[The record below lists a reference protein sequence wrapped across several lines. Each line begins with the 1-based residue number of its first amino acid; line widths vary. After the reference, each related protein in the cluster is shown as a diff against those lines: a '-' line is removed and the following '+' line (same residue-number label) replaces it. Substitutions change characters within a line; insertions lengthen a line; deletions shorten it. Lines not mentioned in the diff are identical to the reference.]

1 MNRKGSDR
9 LSKLPDDILL
19 NILDRLHVRDAART
33 SVLSRRWRHLPSM
46 LSQLVIDF
54 VHFMPNGASML
65 SDDVLVW
72 TNAAVVE
79 ATKSILERRN
89 PDEYTIHLLRMLFY
103 LNEGDCISIGQT
115 VGHAMTTQ
123 KVEMAEFT
131 IIVEKLPTRCTD
143 DDLID
148 YGRRFMSFFD
158 ACPTAFGVLTRLIVG
173 NLRFGESDIHNV
185 LKTCQNLQYL
195 RLFNCDSGNLTVLQ
209 LEHPQLN
216 VLNIANCR
224 FESIKLN
231 CLPKLAQLM
240 VEGWLSFQDPLT
252 FGYVPSLEAVRLA
265 GVGLKRHK
273 LVKLSKILG
282 KISVR
287 DLRLNFKSEKIWVQ
301 PELPQKLASVFY
313 KLRLVNLF
321 RVPEGCDLTW
331 TMFIL
336 EAAPFLKE
344 LRMTVWDHWCNM
356 EKDEEMRA
364 SLYSSNKSVEW
375 ESSAEDFKHHN
386 LSVLT
391 IFCFQSED
399 FLVAFIKRIMEVAVN
414 LEDVFLYNMLACDT
428 CKDIRSPCKFPR
440 TKRQRC
446 SLKKRINEGN
456 SFAKFH
462 FLTSV
467 TADHVPISEYP

>member
-1 MNRKGSDR
+1 MQKGSDR

-158 ACPTAFGVLTRLIVG
+158 A
-173 NLRFGESDIHNV
+173 
-185 LKTCQNLQYL
+185 
-195 RLFNCDSGNLTVLQ
+195 
-209 LEHPQLN
+209 
-216 VLNIANCR
+216 
-224 FESIKLN
+224 
-231 CLPKLAQLM
+231 
-240 VEGWLSFQDPLT
+240 
-252 FGYVPSLEAVRLA
+252 
-265 GVGLKRHK
+265 
-273 LVKLSKILG
+273 
-282 KISVR
+282 
-287 DLRLNFKSEKIWVQ
+287 
-301 PELPQKLASVFY
+301 
-313 KLRLVNLF
+313 
-321 RVPEGCDLTW
+321 
-331 TMFIL
+331 
-336 EAAPFLKE
+336 
-344 LRMTVWDHWCNM
+344 
-356 EKDEEMRA
+356 
-364 SLYSSNKSVEW
+364 
-375 ESSAEDFKHHN
+375 
-386 LSVLT
+386 
-391 IFCFQSED
+391 
-399 FLVAFIKRIMEVAVN
+399 
-414 LEDVFLYNMLACDT
+414 
-428 CKDIRSPCKFPR
+428 
-440 TKRQRC
+440 
-446 SLKKRINEGN
+446 
-456 SFAKFH
+456 
-462 FLTSV
+462 
-467 TADHVPISEYP
+467 

>member
-1 MNRKGSDR
+1 MVVIGGQMQKGSDR

-158 ACPTAFGVLTRLIVG
+158 ACPTAFGGLTRLIIG

-216 VLNIANCR
+216 VLNIASCR

-287 DLRLNFKSEKIWVQ
+287 DLRLNFKSEKVSW
-301 PELPQKLASVFY
+301 
-313 KLRLVNLF
+313 
-321 RVPEGCDLTW
+321 W
-331 TMFIL
+331 
-336 EAAPFLKE
+336 
-344 LRMTVWDHWCNM
+344 
-356 EKDEEMRA
+356 
-364 SLYSSNKSVEW
+364 
-375 ESSAEDFKHHN
+375 
-386 LSVLT
+386 
-391 IFCFQSED
+391 
-399 FLVAFIKRIMEVAVN
+399 
-414 LEDVFLYNMLACDT
+414 
-428 CKDIRSPCKFPR
+428 
-440 TKRQRC
+440 
-446 SLKKRINEGN
+446 
-456 SFAKFH
+456 
-462 FLTSV
+462 
-467 TADHVPISEYP
+467 